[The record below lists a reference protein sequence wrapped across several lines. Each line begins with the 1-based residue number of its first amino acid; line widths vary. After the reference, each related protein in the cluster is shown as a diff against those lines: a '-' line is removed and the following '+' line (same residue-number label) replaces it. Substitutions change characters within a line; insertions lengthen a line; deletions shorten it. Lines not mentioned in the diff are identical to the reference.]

1 MDGPTCVARF
11 RAIESTYL
19 REHRQQQM
27 NNLEEQLEH
36 ALSDSKV
43 VVDDDV
49 AATAAT
55 AATTAAATGSS
66 QTSEK
71 DDRQRVKPKAL
82 SRGGVPGLHRLPIV
96 GMSANS
102 DNESRLMGLAS
113 GMDDFIAKPFSMKDL
128 EAMLNNLYPSSV
140 E

>member
-1 MDGPTCVARF
+1 MARYRDF
-11 RAIESTYL
+11 ESTYL
-19 REHRQQQM
+19 RDNRQQQM
-27 NNLEEQLEH
+27 NNLEVQLEH
-36 ALSDSKV
+36 ALSDSITP
-43 VVDDDV
+43 
-49 AATAAT
+49 ATAAADVAPADT
-55 AATTAAATGSS
+55 EGQSTEAAGSS
-66 QTSEK
+66 ESSEM
-71 DDRQRVKPKAL
+71 DDKLSAMRKAL
-82 SRGGVPGLHRLPIV
+82 PRSGLYRLPIV

>member
-1 MDGPTCVARF
+1 MKVMDGPTCVARF

-27 NNLEEQLEH
+27 SNLEQQLEH
-36 ALSDSKV
+36 ALSDNNTT
-43 VVDDDV
+43 DGDDV
-49 AATAAT
+49 AATAA
-55 AATTAAATGSS
+55 ASTGSC

-82 SRGGVPGLHRLPIV
+82 SRGGVPGLYRLPIV

-128 EAMLNNLYPSSV
+128 EAMLNNLYPPSA
-140 E
+140 